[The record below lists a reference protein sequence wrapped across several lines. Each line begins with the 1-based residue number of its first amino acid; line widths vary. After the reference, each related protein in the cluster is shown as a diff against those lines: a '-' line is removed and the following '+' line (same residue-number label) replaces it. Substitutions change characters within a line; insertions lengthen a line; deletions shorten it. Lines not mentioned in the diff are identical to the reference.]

1 MEDEVDVDV
10 VDCSDAEEPPVK
22 ARRLNHHQ
30 HHHHSHSHSHN
41 HSHNHSHHNNNN
53 NHTNNNNNNVAHK
66 SRNSA
71 GAVTL
76 TAAAPAESQLNTSS
90 TSSQGRC
97 STPPQSPGTEDSEER
112 LTPEPVQKAPK
123 IVGSCNCDEL
133 KPVQCHLETKELWDR
148 FHELGTEMIITK
160 TGR

>member
-1 MEDEVDVDV
+1 VEDEVDVDV
-10 VDCSDAEEPPVK
+10 VDCSDAEEPPTK

-30 HHHHSHSHSHN
+30 HHQHHQH
-41 HSHNHSHHNNNN
+41 HHNNNN
-53 NHTNNNNNNVAHK
+53 NNNNNNVAHK
-66 SRNSA
+66 SRNSG
-71 GAVTL
+71 GAVAQ
-76 TAAAPAESQLNTSS
+76 TASAESQLNTSS

-123 IVGSCNCDEL
+123 IVGSCNCDDL

-148 FHELGTEMIITK
+148 FHDLGTEMIITK